1 MHSKTKHF
9 ELDLYFVRDAI
20 QQKQLHL
27 LHVPATLQIVDIFT
41 KPLSANPFSSFSHKL
56 MVLPKSHH

>member
-9 ELDLYFVRDAI
+9 ELDLHFVRDAI

-27 LHVPATLQIVDIFT
+27 LYVPATLQIADVFT
-41 KPLSANPFSSFSHKL
+41 KPLSVGPFSALSHKL
-56 MVLPKSHH
+56 MVYPKPSI